1 MDILTRLVALAR
13 RGVLP
18 PALRDP
24 YRRMMRR
31 LLAGRVF
38 PVEIEGLKFACR
50 PFENRDDFEMVAKG
64 RLPEPDERV
73 WLASRLFPG
82 AVYVDVGANIGTHL
96 VWLARHGPADTRMI
110 AVEPSPATRARLAET
125 LALNGVSGV
134 TVIDRAL
141 GSTNGRAVLH
151 PPPGNAGAASLLGEG
166 GGFSVAVMP
175 LADLP
180 DLAGVARID
189 VLKIDVEGFEDR
201 VVVPFFRDAPERLW
215 PSAVLIEIARA
226 EDWEEDAVAALR
238 NAGYRLDR
246 AVPENLM
253 FVRERRAA
261 G

>member
-1 MDILTRLVALAR
+1 MAVLTRLVALAR

-24 YRRMMRR
+24 YRRAMRR

-38 PVEIEGLKFACR
+38 PVEIDGLRFACR

-64 RLPEPDERV
+64 RLPEPEERA

-96 VWLARHGPADTRMI
+96 VWLARHGPAGTRLI
-110 AVEPSPATRARLAET
+110 AVEPSPATRRRLAET
-125 LALNGVSGV
+125 LTLNGVTGV

-141 GSTNGRAVLH
+141 GASHGQAVLH

-166 GGFSVAVMP
+166 GGFPVAVMP

-180 DLAGVARID
+180 ALAGVPRID

-201 VVVPFFRDAPERLW
+201 VVVPFFRAAPRELW
-215 PSAVLIEIARA
+215 PQAVMIEIARA
-226 EDWEEDAVAALR
+226 EDWAEDAVAALR
-238 NAGYRLDR
+238 DAGYRLDR

-253 FVRERRAA
+253 FVRER
-261 G
+261 

>member
-24 YRRMMRR
+24 YRRTMRR

-64 RLPEPDERV
+64 RLPEPEERE
-73 WLASRLFPG
+73 WLAGRLFPG
-82 AVYVDVGANIGTHL
+82 AIYVDVGANIGTHL
-96 VWLARHGPADTRMI
+96 VWLARRAPAGVRLV
-110 AVEPSPATRARLAET
+110 AVEPSPATRLRLAET
-125 LALNGVSGV
+125 LALNQVTDV

-141 GSTNGRAVLH
+141 GATHGQAVLH
-151 PPPGNAGAASLLGEG
+151 PPAGNAGAASLLGEG
-166 GGFSVAVMP
+166 SGYTVAVMP

-180 DLAGVARID
+180 KLAGVPRID

-201 VVVPFFRDAPERLW
+201 VVVPFLRDAPREIW
-215 PSAVLIEIARA
+215 PQAVMIEIARA
-226 EDWEEDAVAALR
+226 EDWADDAVAALR
-238 NAGYRLDR
+238 DAGYRIDR

-253 FVRERRAA
+253 FVRER
-261 G
+261 